1 MDFICH
7 DDLRRKHINGMN
19 IDYNNGNNYIIP
31 KYVKQQRPSLYRHR
45 TKRGGPMVE
54 TSAIV
59 ILRHEENHAY
69 ISTTYAIV
77 DLTKYIL
84 LLLETKIIIFK

>member
-1 MDFICH
+1 MITV
-7 DDLRRKHINGMN
+7 
-19 IDYNNGNNYIIP
+19 IITL
-31 KYVKQQRPSLYRHR
+31 YTYLYSVKQQRPSLYRHR

-69 ISTTYAIV
+69 ISTTRAV
-77 DLTKYIL
+77 
-84 LLLETKIIIFK
+84 